1 MRSKLLN
8 EAEGLRTY
16 AVVFDK
22 GDEVMEGLSR
32 FARGEQ
38 VFAAQV
44 TAIGAFETA
53 ELAFYLWETKEYEKI
68 PVGTQTEV
76 LSLLGDIGIDTEN
89 RPALHLHAVL
99 GHRDGRTVGGH
110 MVRGIVRPTLEVVV
124 QETPAHLRRVPDA
137 QSGLALIDLKM
148 D

>member
-8 EAEGLRTY
+8 AADGLRTY

-22 GDEVMEGLSR
+22 GDEVMEGLKR
-32 FARGEQ
+32 FAASER
-38 VFAAQV
+38 VSAAQV

-53 ELAFYLWETKEYEKI
+53 ELAFYLWETKEYENI
-68 PVGTQTEV
+68 PVAEQTEV
-76 LSLLGDIGIDTEN
+76 LSLLGDIGIDTED

-99 GHRDGRTVGGH
+99 GHRDGRATGGH
-110 MVRGIVRPTLEVVV
+110 MVKGVVRPTLEVVV

-137 QSGLALIDLKM
+137 ESGLALIDLKQE
-148 D
+148 